1 MASKTRLTRA
11 DLSRRWGVSRQAVTA
26 LFVKPG
32 APAFDAEG
40 RVSVAAAERFRN
52 ARAAARAD
60 GGEYRQKLYRLRAML
75 LQIELDRMQESLISR
90 EDVREQA
97 KIDAALMKSS
107 LLSMADTLA
116 PAIVGLTNTAAVQ
129 TLLKDWARSTLQS
142 WSDAVK

>member
-1 MASKTRLTRA
+1 
-11 DLSRRWGVSRQAVTA
+11 
-26 LFVKPG
+26 
-32 APAFDAEG
+32 
-40 RVSVAAAERFRN
+40 
-52 ARAAARAD
+52 
-60 GGEYRQKLYRLRAML
+60 ML